1 MINNEKYNELIKYLK
16 GLGKVVLAFSGGVD
30 STFLLRV
37 AKEALGDNVKAVTI
51 FITIYSKMGNSRS

>member
-1 MINNEKYNELIKYLK
+1 MINNDKYSELVKYLK

-37 AKEALGDNVKAVTI
+37 AKKLLET
-51 FITIYSKMGNSRS
+51 M